1 MSNRKL
7 TPSVVLVHN
16 IYMTLLGF
24 LKDFIWGGSPTEKGA
39 KLYVWDWKD
48 GGWNSGFATSLA
60 EAKKLAKWMG
70 TPGPRSGMKVTLVPV
85 NVRLAPKGKLQVPS
99 YD

>member
-7 TPSVVLVHN
+7 TPSDVLVHN

-24 LKDFIWGGSPTEKGA
+24 LKDFIWGGSPTAKGA
-39 KLYVWDWKD
+39 KLYIWEWKD

-70 TPGPRSGMKVTLVPV
+70 TPSGGMKVTLVPV
-85 NVRLAPKGKLQVPS
+85 NVRLAPNGKLQVPS